1 MCIVNIATVF
11 MVSIGGDL
19 SKLGITAAIIVTF
32 ILFSVNGFNQ
42 LEDFEANVVDMGY
55 EERTSNLSKKRLD
68 APGRFF

>member
-1 MCIVNIATVF
+1 